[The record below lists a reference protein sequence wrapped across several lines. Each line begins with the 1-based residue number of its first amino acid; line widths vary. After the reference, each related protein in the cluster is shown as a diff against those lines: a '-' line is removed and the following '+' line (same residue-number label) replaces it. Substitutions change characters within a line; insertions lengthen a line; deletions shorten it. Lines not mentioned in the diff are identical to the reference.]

1 MNGYRDLSA
10 GSQYMYDMTN
20 GLEDDSFE
28 GVQPR
33 WPHLQNQQ
41 LQFHGYNQGSTGGHG
56 QHNGHWSNTDIP
68 SRSFPHA
75 QHLSVSSFSSAGSS
89 LRSSQTSAFSD
100 LSFRDSVSSSSSWS
114 RTSGMGRDQHVLQ
127 TEYALSHGPSAS
139 SSYFSSPI
147 EETSSITSKRRPSRK
162 PLVQEKDYF
171 KTCVSAHKQSRT
183 CTKSHKYF
191 CTSCKKPFVEKADW
205 KRHEET
211 YQERPEMFECDLC
224 PAIYFLDKDFTAHH
238 VQSHRCAPCSGT
250 TKWNKKTHMLSAR
263 KERMTRTGWGCGFCC
278 HFSSDWTERCNHL
291 AHHMEKQGLT
301 ESDWI
306 HSNVIHSLLQR
317 PVISY
322 EWRRI
327 VQGMQLHTVLCSWNQ
342 HSTGRVEGY
351 PESNPVP
358 QLQDYLEYF
367 TPDQDP
373 VALAQLA
380 YRKMIR
386 HSEAPPRMAAP
397 LPPLPQEQ
405 QQQVPARERRGQTL
419 EDLKRDTEQWTPFIN
434 SVIADDVLPQSMYHQ
449 GSWYD
454 DDLL

>member
-10 GSQYMYDMTN
+10 GSQYMYNMTN

-41 LQFHGYNQGSTGGHG
+41 LQFHGYDQGSTGGHG
-56 QHNGHWSNTDIP
+56 QHNSHWSNTDIP
-68 SRSFPHA
+68 PQSFPHA
-75 QHLSVSSFSSAGSS
+75 QHLSSSSFSSAGSS
-89 LRSSQTSAFSD
+89 LRSSQTSGFSD

-127 TEYALSHGPSAS
+127 TEYMLSHGSSAPSP
-139 SSYFSSPI
+139 YFSSPI
-147 EETSSITSKRRPSRK
+147 EETGSITSKRRPSRK
-162 PLVQEKDYF
+162 PVMQEKDYF

-224 PAIYFLDKDFTAHH
+224 PAIYFLEKDFTAHH
-238 VQSHRCAPCSGT
+238 GQSHRCAPCSGT
-250 TKWNKKTHMLSAR
+250 TKYHKKTHVLSAR
-263 KERMTRTGWGCGFCC
+263 KERMARTGWGCGFCC

-317 PVISY
+317 PVVSH
-322 EWRRI
+322 EWRSI
-327 VQGMQLHTVLCSWNQ
+327 IQGMQLHTVLCSWNQ

-367 TPDQDP
+367 TPDHDP
-373 VALAQLA
+373 VALAHLA

-386 HSEAPPRMAAP
+386 HSEAPRSRTAAP
-397 LPPLPQEQ
+397 LPPLPQQQ

-419 EDLKRDTEQWTPFIN
+419 QDLTRDPDLWTQFIN
-434 SVIADDVLPQSMYHQ
+434 SVVDDDVMPQ
-449 GSWYD
+449 GVCPLDDFYD
-454 DDLL
+454 A